1 MLKIAALALVAAL
14 LVLTLR
20 KDQPAFAFLVSVG
33 CAGAV
38 LVLAAARLRP
48 VLELVESWAQAAGA
62 FDAGAILRVLGICLA
77 PFLQL
82 GVHYLAYKFT
92 AALSA
97 AGSGGRIAGLIDQI
111 GGAFGLVL
119 GMTGSC
125 ALLLLIS
132 MVSAVT
138 AAGG

>member
-38 LVLAAARLRP
+38 LVLAAARLQP

-77 PFLQL
+77 AQFAADLCREAGLAAAAHAAELGGRMLALLQALPLFRQLFDSLLHFLQ
-82 GVHYLAYKFT
+82 
-92 AALSA
+92 
-97 AGSGGRIAGLIDQI
+97 
-111 GGAFGLVL
+111 
-119 GMTGSC
+119 
-125 ALLLLIS
+125 
-132 MVSAVT
+132 
-138 AAGG
+138 